1 MIAVTPAQAGV
12 QGAGVGAV
20 ALDARCRRH
29 DEKQRST
36 RSMMNFVLIHGSY
49 QGGWIWQRV
58 ANRLRAAGHS
68 VYAPSLDGCA
78 ERKHSLRPGITTET
92 HAAEIADLLFYEDL
106 RDVVMVGTSS
116 GGMVLCRAAEGAR
129 DRIGRV
135 VFVDALA
142 LLDGERIRD
151 IVRRSTAVLSGLAA
165 GPTREDA
172 ESRLF
177 ADLDP
182 ETRAR
187 ALDRYTLHPIGIY
200 ESPVKLDNF
209 WNRQWRATVIWC
221 RRAVNPGE
229 AHQRRTA
236 DKLNAQWHELDTGH
250 YPMLSQPDELT
261 ALLLNG

>member
-1 MIAVTPAQAGV
+1 MTKEDG
-12 QGAGVGAV
+12 
-20 ALDARCRRH
+20 
-29 DEKQRST
+29 EKAMT
-36 RSMMNFVLIHGSY
+36 NFVLIHGSY

-58 ANRLRAAGHS
+58 ANRLRAEGHA

-78 ERKHSLRPGITTET
+78 ERKHTLRPGITTET

-116 GGMVLCRAAEGAR
+116 GGMVLCRAAEVAR
-129 DRIGRV
+129 DRIARV

-142 LLDGERIRD
+142 LFAGERIRD
-151 IVRRSTAVLSGLAA
+151 IVRRSTAIPSGLAA

-182 ETRAR
+182 ATRAW

-200 ESPVKLDNF
+200 ESAVKLDRF
-209 WNRQWRATVIWC
+209 WDQQWRAAVVWC

-229 AHQRRTA
+229 AHQKRAA
-236 DKLNAQWHELDTGH
+236 DKLNARWYELDTGH
-250 YPMLSQPDELT
+250 YPMLSMPDELT
-261 ALLLNG
+261 ALVTGD